1 MTLLEAACFTGQL
14 ANKKEK
20 TERAGKK
27 GSFQQVS
34 RKGTLQN
41 NHCPTHDL
49 YWLRGLKKKK
59 FQPFLVHLFQLFWF
73 IDFCASKHS
82 PLAKRPA

>member
-59 FQPFLVHLFQLFWF
+59 VSAFFGSFISAFLVH
-73 IDFCASKHS
+73 
-82 PLAKRPA
+82 